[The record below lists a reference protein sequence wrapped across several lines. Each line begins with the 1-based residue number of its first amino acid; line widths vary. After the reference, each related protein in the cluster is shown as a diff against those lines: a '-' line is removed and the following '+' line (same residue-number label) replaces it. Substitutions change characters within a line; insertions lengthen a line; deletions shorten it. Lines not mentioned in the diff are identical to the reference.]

1 MLLDEPSEGV
11 QPSIVQMICDS
22 LKRIRTEIGTTILFV
37 EQNLDTILS
46 IAERCYVMEKG
57 RIVSEIPTGK
67 VNAENIREHLLL

>member
-11 QPSIVQMICDS
+11 QPSIVEMICEA
-22 LKRIRTEIGTTILFV
+22 LQKIRTEIGTTILFV

-57 RIVSEIPTGK
+57 RIVSEIPSGK
-67 VNAENIREHLLL
+67 VDAGNIREHLLI